1 MSRYEE
7 LVKKSKQRNKKILG
21 DDYKTTV
28 RTVKAGGKT
37 FDNYV
42 KDENIRN
49 EVAESIASQR
59 KTDFENS
66 DENVSLFEALFGKKK
81 LSDWKN
87 SRLKRNVLEQKAESV
102 ALKKAAKKKQEE
114 NRYIE
119 SLDLDKLEKA
129 MDSLNEEKEKISSSK
144 PSFLD
149 YLTTALSGDGK
160 GAVEIY
166 FQRDKAKEKTVLM
179 ETRSV
184 MLALQTLSTEKYAE
198 DGKGNYKL
206 SDFSEEDVFKLADI
220 TGDVAELK
228 DVTTD
233 EKGKITFLRYTTTD
247 GYNTTYTS
255 AGYAISLDSGE
266 EEIKIK

>member
-1 MSRYEE
+1 M
-7 LVKKSKQRNKKILG
+7 KKI
-21 DDYKTTV
+21 
-28 RTVKAGGKT
+28 
-37 FDNYV
+37 
-42 KDENIRN
+42 IRRH
-49 EVAESIASQR
+49 VQIS
-59 KTDFENS
+59 
-66 DENVSLFEALFGKKK
+66 
-81 LSDWKN
+81 
-87 SRLKRNVLEQKAESV
+87 LKRKS
-102 ALKKAAKKKQEE
+102 LKGFT
-114 NRYIE
+114 
-119 SLDLDKLEKA
+119 L
-129 MDSLNEEKEKISSSK
+129 
-144 PSFLD
+144 
-149 YLTTALSGDGK
+149 
-160 GAVEIY
+160 VEIIVVLVILAVLAVAMIPALTGY
-166 FQRDKAKEKTVLM
+166 IDKAKEKTVLM

-255 AGYAISLDSGE
+255 VGYAVSLDSEE